1 MPFQSSMSEPL
12 APAATFHFPAGFL
25 WGAATSAYQVE
36 GSNKNSTW
44 SRWEEEPGRIVNGQ
58 RSGLACDWWGGR
70 WREDF
75 DRAAETGQN
84 AHRLSVEWSRIQPT
98 PDHWDE
104 DALER
109 YRAILRGLRDRNMT
123 ACVTLHHF
131 SDPLWVAERG
141 GWENAETPAL
151 FARFVEKTVEALKE
165 YCTLWVTINEP
176 NVFAFYGW
184 LMGVF
189 PPGKKDLGAV
199 FRVYANLLKAHGL
212 AYHAIHRIQAHA
224 RVGIAQHYRAERP
237 AGPLTF
243 LDQIPARLI
252 HQAQNS
258 AFVDALVDGKLRLLT
273 MRAAVPEAK
282 GTQDFLGLNYYTVE
296 LVRFNLLKFG
306 DLFSDRFY
314 SPGAPMSET
323 GFIAHV
329 PDGMREALKWARGY
343 KLPIIVSENGVE
355 DPNDRLR
362 PRYLVEHLHQ
372 VWRAIN
378 YNYPIKGYFH
388 WSLVDNFEWERGW
401 TQRFGLWGLDVDTQ
415 MRIRR
420 PSVDLYAEICRR
432 NAISREMV
440 EKYAPESLP
449 VLFPG

>member
-1 MPFQSSMSEPL
+1 MSFQTSGPDSL
-12 APAATFHFPAGFL
+12 APAATYHFPAGFL
-25 WGAATSAYQVE
+25 WGTATSSHQVE
-36 GSNKNSTW
+36 GNNKNNTW
-44 SRWEEEPGRIVNGQ
+44 SAWEAQPGRIEQGHH
-58 RSGLACDWWGGR
+58 SGLACDWWGGR

-75 DRAAETGQN
+75 DRAAEGGQN

-141 GWENAETPAL
+141 GWENGETPAL
-151 FARFVEKTVEALKE
+151 FARFAERTVEALKE
-165 YCTLWVTINEP
+165 YCSLWVTINEP
-176 NVFAFYGW
+176 NVFAFNGW
-184 LMGVF
+184 LLGAF

-199 FRVYANLLKAHGL
+199 FRVYVNLLKAHGL
-212 AYHAIHRIQAHA
+212 AYHATHRIQPHA
-224 RVGIAQHYRAERP
+224 RVGIAQHYCAERP
-237 AGPLTF
+237 AGPLSF
-243 LDQIPARLI
+243 LDQIPAGLM
-252 HQAQNS
+252 HQAFNVS
-258 AFVDALVDGKLRLLT
+258 FVDALVEGKLRMAT

-282 GTQDFLGLNYYTVE
+282 GTQDFLGVNYYTVE
-296 LVRFNLLKFG
+296 LVRFNLFKFG

-314 SPGAPMSET
+314 PPGAPMSET
-323 GFIAHV
+323 GFIAHA

-355 DPNDRLR
+355 DPNDQLR

-401 TQRFGLWGLDVDTQ
+401 TQRFGLWGLDVETQ
-415 MRIRR
+415 MRTHR